1 MPPFASVLPPMTT
14 HHANNHANKNERR
27 RKQTP
32 HMEQFQR
39 SRKLYN
45 QNHLDKVDPISKSS
59 HAPTWLKTAR
69 DNIRIPKHNTKQKTS
84 HNGSNSILALASPL
98 KSVKLT
104 TRCGLPILNPHY
116 SILTPL
122 SSLLN
127 HSFLFPIR

>member
-1 MPPFASVLPPMTT
+1 MPPFTSVLPPMTT
-14 HHANNHANKNERR
+14 HHANNHANNTKRR
-27 RKQTP
+27 RKQSP

-45 QNHLDKVDPISKSS
+45 QNHLDKVNPISKSS
-59 HAPTWLKTAR
+59 HAPTWLQTIK
-69 DNIRIPKHNTKQKTS
+69 DDIKFPKHNTKQKTS
-84 HNGSNSILALASPL
+84 HNGSNSILALASTL

-104 TRCGLPILNPHY
+104 TCCGLQILNPHY

-122 SSLLN
+122 SFLLN

>member
-1 MPPFASVLPPMTT
+1 MPPFTSVLPPMTT
-14 HHANNHANKNERR
+14 HHANNNKRR
-27 RKQTP
+27 RKQSP

-39 SRKLYN
+39 SPNFYN
-45 QNHLDKVDPISKSS
+45 QNQLDKVDPIPKSS
-59 HAPTWLKTAR
+59 HAPTWLKTTK

-84 HNGSNSILALASPL
+84 HKGSNSILALASPL
-98 KSVKLT
+98 ISFKLT
-104 TRCGLPILNPHY
+104 TRCGLQILGPHY